1 MAEDLFG
8 GVLGEENEKPD
19 IEAPGALP
27 GAEAFA
33 AAVAARLSSSD
44 PDVARDTSTF
54 LKKQAQLL
62 EIQADHLKDE
72 HALRLTQLRHQSH
85 LLRGQRLGQAI
96 RITFQI
102 AIALIAIIVAIGIGV
117 MIHDAFNS
125 RNVVVEP
132 FDTPPVLAAGG
143 VTGKVVASGL
153 LDELTRLQNAT
164 RSSRQKRD
172 LSNAWANEVTLSVPE
187 TGLSLGEISHVLTA
201 RFGHDVIIDGDLTE
215 TSAGALTLT
224 IRGSHVTPKS
234 FSGTSTELSMLLNEA
249 AEYVYAQSEPAQWS
263 TYLVNTGRFAEAIAF
278 CKWTYAS
285 ADPAD
290 RVELLANWG
299 SALGSSGGSLREVLA
314 LDREAIKLD
323 PDNWGGYNNIAA
335 DLASLGDE
343 EGAWRSGQALRAQ
356 AGGRPGRAPESAW
369 ATQDLLTWNLSA
381 LLEYRRA
388 DAESHGGG
396 GTFLSSSGSILAFL
410 EARLHDPA
418 SAELSLQ
425 TIPSDPKDVL
435 GSATIHFV
443 RALLATEAGDVAR
456 AAAEME
462 AFAVAYTNPA
472 VAFDR
477 AGTTCWIAPA
487 EEAAGH
493 PEKAD
498 AALKLAGTYVD
509 CYRFR
514 GDILDG
520 RRDWAAAQEAY
531 ADAVALAP
539 DLPAGYYSWGV
550 ALAKH
555 GDLSGAEAKLKDSNQ
570 RGPHWADPL
579 KAWGDVLVKQ
589 GNTRE
594 ALAKYDE
601 ALKYAP
607 NWKQLKESREVA
619 AKQKS

>member
-1 MAEDLFG
+1 MAEDSLG
-8 GVLGEENEKPD
+8 GVLGGEDEKPE
-19 IEAPGALP
+19 IEAPGALA

-33 AAVAARLSSSD
+33 AAIAARLSWSD
-44 PDVARDTSTF
+44 PEVARDTSTF

-102 AIALIAIIVAIGIGV
+102 AIALIAIIIAIGIGV
-117 MIHDAFNS
+117 MLHDAFNS
-125 RNVVVEP
+125 RNVIVEP
-132 FDTPPVLAAGG
+132 FETPPVLAPGG

-153 LDELTRLQNAT
+153 LDALTRLQNAT
-164 RSSRQKRD
+164 RSGMQKRD

-187 TGLSLGEISHVLTA
+187 TGLSLGEISRVLTA

-224 IRGSHVTPKS
+224 IRGSNVAPKS
-234 FSGTSTELSMLLNEA
+234 FSGTTTELSMLLNEA
-249 AEYVYAQSEPAQWS
+249 AEYVYAQSEPVQWS
-263 TYLVNTGRFAEAIAF
+263 TYLVNTGRFEEAIAF
-278 CKWTYAS
+278 CKTTYAGAAS
-285 ADPAD
+285 GD
-290 RVELLANWG
+290 RVGLLYNWG
-299 SALGSSGGSLREVLA
+299 SALGSSGGSLREILA

-323 PDNWGGYNNIAA
+323 PDSWGEYNNIAA
-335 DLASLGDE
+335 DLTSLGDE
-343 EGAWRSGQALRAQ
+343 EGAWRSEQALRAQ
-356 AGGRPGRAPESAW
+356 AGGRPGRAPELAW
-369 ATQDLLTWNLSA
+369 ASQDVLTWNLSA

-396 GTFLSSSGSILAFL
+396 GTFLSSSGSILALL

-443 RALLATEAGDVAR
+443 RGLLATEAGDVAR

-462 AFAVAYTNPA
+462 AFAATYTNPA
-472 VAFDR
+472 VAYDR
-477 AGTTCWIAPA
+477 PGWPCWIAPA

-498 AALKLAGTYVD
+498 AVLKMAGTYVD

-520 RRDWAAAQEAY
+520 RGDWAAAQKAY

-539 DLPAGYYSWGV
+539 DLPVSYYSWGV

-607 NWKQLKESREVA
+607 NWAALKDAREAVA
-619 AKQKS
+619 K